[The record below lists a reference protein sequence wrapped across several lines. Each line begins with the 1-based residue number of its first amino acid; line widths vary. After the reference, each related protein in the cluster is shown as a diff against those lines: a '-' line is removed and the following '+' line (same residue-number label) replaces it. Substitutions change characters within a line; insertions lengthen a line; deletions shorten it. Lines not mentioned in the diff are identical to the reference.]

1 MQDQPPKSFEVRI
14 LKHGKEDKTEFSTSF
29 NNRGISTM
37 DITDDDHAVILLNN
51 KDNTLSIMLE
61 MPNSHFIHL
70 IDSYIRLLTGRATV
84 DPFLDEEEAGP
95 PVEAA
100 HLKKVLSIIKRAK
113 REVGDTDL

>member
-1 MQDQPPKSFEVRI
+1 MPEKPPKSFEVRI
-14 LKHGKEDKTEFSTSF
+14 TKHGKDDTTELNASF

-51 KDNTLSIMLE
+51 KDDTLSIMLE
-61 MPNSHFIHL
+61 MPNSHFVHL
-70 IDSYIRLLTGRATV
+70 IDSYVRRLTDRATI

-95 PVEAA
+95 PVEVA

-113 REVGDTDL
+113 REVGDTEP

>member
-1 MQDQPPKSFEVRI
+1 MPDHPPNNFEVRI
-14 LKHGKEDKTEFSTSF
+14 LKHGKEDKTEFNTSF

-70 IDSYIRLLTGRATV
+70 IDIYVRLLTGRSTV
-84 DPFLDEEEAGP
+84 DPFLDEEESGP

-113 REVGDTDL
+113 REVGDTEP